1 MSTQMEVTRHELL
14 RDIEDNVSA
23 LCKNYN
29 LDQDICEQISIH
41 VADFLAEHYG
51 GMVISFPKDFH
62 YKIAQRDLDIYNDFN
77 GNNWLYLIRKY
88 NMTESGIRKV
98 INRVSRRIIKRN
110 QFPTSPL
117 FISLRPYYL
126 YHYGSTRY
134 ENVARYLNKFGIV

>member
-14 RDIEDNVSA
+14 HDIEDNVSA

-77 GNNWLYLIRKY
+77 GNNWVFLVKKY

-98 INRVSRRIIKRN
+98 INRVRKRVIKHN
-110 QFPTSPL
+110 QMDMFT
-117 FISLRPYYL
+117 
-126 YHYGSTRY
+126 
-134 ENVARYLNKFGIV
+134 